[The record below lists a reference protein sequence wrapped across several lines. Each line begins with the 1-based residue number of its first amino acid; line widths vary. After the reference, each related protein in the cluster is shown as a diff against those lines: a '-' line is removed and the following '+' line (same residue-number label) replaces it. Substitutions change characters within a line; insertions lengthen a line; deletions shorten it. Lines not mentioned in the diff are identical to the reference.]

1 MTISRRTLLV
11 SALLSAVMLSACGKK
26 KPPRLR
32 QLKHRRPRR

>member
-11 SALLSAVMLSACGKK
+11 SALLSAVMLSACGKEAA
-26 KPPRLR
+26 RLR